1 MVSNDNIEKAIRFKN
16 LIEEKFKNIYI
27 ILKPQ
32 DLEDENWNLKQI
44 KYIAERQ
51 ILELRNY
58 HVDIFFNT
66 GSDIMK
72 LAWFLVHYSLG
83 LHTRLVQL
91 VIEKLSKKRKP
102 ELYVLDFET
111 SHTPLL
117 AIIRQEEIINTIE
130 DDFIFT
136 PSIKKVYQKALK
148 FSQISDIPLFISG
161 ETGVGKKTL
170 AKYIHKA
177 SVREKKPFNIFNCA
191 AYPEQEIIYRLFGY
205 KKGAFP
211 GAVYNSKGLLVETH
225 GGTLYLEN
233 FHTLS
238 LPLQNLIYTF
248 LSDKSVYPIVGRAK
262 KVDVRLLLGIS
273 KSLKELL
280 KEKKL
285 LVDLYYRIGISL
297 HLPSF
302 ASLPIDEK
310 KIIIN
315 KINQRKRKQYRKQEP
330 LELCRD
336 LWNFFYSYSF
346 PANFNELFTIF
357 DNLYICAQSKEVC
370 IDLLPDYLSIV
381 QEPQSLSLAEV
392 EKLHIERVLKLFK
405 GNKSRSARALGI
417 ALNTL
422 KKKIK
427 DYNINIEKLLK

>member
-1 MVSNDNIEKAIRFKN
+1 
-16 LIEEKFKNIYI
+16 
-27 ILKPQ
+27 
-32 DLEDENWNLKQI
+32 
-44 KYIAERQ
+44 
-51 ILELRNY
+51 
-58 HVDIFFNT
+58 
-66 GSDIMK
+66 
-72 LAWFLVHYSLG
+72 
-83 LHTRLVQL
+83 
-91 VIEKLSKKRKP
+91 
-102 ELYVLDFET
+102 
-111 SHTPLL
+111 
-117 AIIRQEEIINTIE
+117 
-130 DDFIFT
+130 
-136 PSIKKVYQKALK
+136 
-148 FSQISDIPLFISG
+148 LFISG

-370 IDLLPDYLSIV
+370 IDLLPDYLSVV